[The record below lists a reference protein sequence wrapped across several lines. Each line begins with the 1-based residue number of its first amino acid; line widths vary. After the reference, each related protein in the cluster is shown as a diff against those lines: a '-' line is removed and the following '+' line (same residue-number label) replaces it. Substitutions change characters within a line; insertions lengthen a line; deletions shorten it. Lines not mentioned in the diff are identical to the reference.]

1 MFKPSIG
8 TDDIRIFIELSVEQ
22 YEFVKSKNKQLAEI
36 LDKNRISED
45 ELEGLN
51 SLRHYYTTL
60 TSQDYDSFIEVINLI
75 ISKNKEEIK

>member
-1 MFKPSIG
+1 MFKPNIG

-45 ELEGLN
+45 EDELEGLN
-51 SLRHYYTTL
+51 SLRHYYTT
-60 TSQDYDSFIEVINLI
+60 DYDSFIEVINLI